1 MFSNLREP
9 EVLSHISFTCSYLL
23 LPDFLSSSFPTRLSS
38 TLYYLYDLEIT
49 LP

>member
-23 LPDFLSSSFPTRLSS
+23 LPDFLSSS
-38 TLYYLYDLEIT
+38 YYLYDLEVT
-49 LP
+49 VP